1 MRLLTI
7 PISQPIIIYNM
18 PQQSLKYKL
27 QRGHSGSNQHEKR
40 SPFTDFLETWYAH
53 TLYQVTAKKKEFY
66 GQILYGLRFTTL

>member
-1 MRLLTI
+1 
-7 PISQPIIIYNM
+7 M

-53 TLYQVTAKKKEFY
+53 TLYQVTAKKKRVLRSDLVWLTFY
-66 GQILYGLRFTTL
+66 NTLNS